1 MNIQL
6 DFSGVKISMFA
17 TKTVSSDL
25 WSHMTKSIH
34 DLRLNIPSPCPPDV
48 GTPFLPF
55 WTTGNDPRGCYPV
68 LAQIRL
74 FENKL
79 NPPPDGLFSRNREK
93 GVFHSCSRQQIFGEI
108 LSKSGQIYAR
118 LERNTQTDDDLMSQ
132 TFDVGK

>member
-1 MNIQL
+1 
-6 DFSGVKISMFA
+6 MFA

-93 GVFHSCSRQQIFGEI
+93 GFSTAAPGNRF
-108 LSKSGQIYAR
+108 L
-118 LERNTQTDDDLMSQ
+118 
-132 TFDVGK
+132 GKFFQKVAKFTHDWKETRKLTTI